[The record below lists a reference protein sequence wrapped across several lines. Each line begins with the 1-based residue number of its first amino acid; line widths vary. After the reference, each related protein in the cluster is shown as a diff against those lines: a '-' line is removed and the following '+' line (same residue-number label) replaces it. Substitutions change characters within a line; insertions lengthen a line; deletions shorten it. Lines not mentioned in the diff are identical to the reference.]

1 MDQIAHHADQV
12 VMRKPLKRIRDARRH
27 PKLESQVARPDS
39 PLRPEICP
47 GYPRSSLTHGLIDG
61 SGNLGNCRRVG
72 GLAGGAEGTIVPS
85 TTDLLKSTT

>member
-27 PKLESQVARPDS
+27 PKLESQFARPDS

-47 GYPRSSLTHGLIDG
+47 GY
-61 SGNLGNCRRVG
+61 V
-72 GLAGGAEGTIVPS
+72 
-85 TTDLLKSTT
+85 